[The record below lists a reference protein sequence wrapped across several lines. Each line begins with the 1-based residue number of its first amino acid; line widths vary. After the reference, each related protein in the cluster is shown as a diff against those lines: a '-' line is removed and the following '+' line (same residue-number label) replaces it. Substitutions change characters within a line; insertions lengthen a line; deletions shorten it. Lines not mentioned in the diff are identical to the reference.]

1 MYVFTGAAFDFRL
14 FARRSERLGN
24 AGSANQARS
33 EIRHK
38 SPPADPFSHKG
49 LTDYATLFAA
59 LPKSVG
65 NSGEQPPLRPRSKQR
80 RNTSTLSLNGAERAA
95 RDLPPD
101 ASFAALSKPNAAA
114 PKLAIHAYDGAIAS
128 HSLFARSGRHARLRS
143 RSRPPPFK
151 SINIGS
157 IPLWG
162 RFHQQGGRPACIQAG
177 FRPHRATAPRDSA
190 RSILSLAMNRCISRS
205 QAGGFPT
212 FGFAILQSWSAR
224 FRAPTFS
231 QTHLK
236 SVAQSAHEGIGDPL
250 AAIYT

>member
-1 MYVFTGAAFDFRL
+1 MNLNSVIPVKTGTTDPSLYGVAGAAFDFRI
-14 FARRSERLGN
+14 FSRRSERLGN
-24 AGSANQARS
+24 AGSANQARY

-101 ASFAALSKPNAAA
+101 ASFAALSEPNAAA

-128 HSLFARSGRHARLRS
+128 HSLFARSERHARL

-151 SINIGS
+151 SINIQLYPPFG
-157 IPLWG
+157 
-162 RFHQQGGRPACIQAG
+162 AG
-177 FRPHRATAPRDSA
+177 FINKEDDRLVFRRASAPIAPQPRGI
-190 RSILSLAMNRCISRS
+190 RRGLSCRWR
-205 QAGGFPT
+205 
-212 FGFAILQSWSAR
+212 
-224 FRAPTFS
+224 
-231 QTHLK
+231 
-236 SVAQSAHEGIGDPL
+236 
-250 AAIYT
+250 